1 MQHNYKNITYVI
13 QCLNNIVQSTNNK
26 KKPMTFLLHVQCTV
40 YTNTKYPISYFE
52 PTTKTRLKCPYKVY
66 LMFFH
71 MNFPVFGL
79 HEGFV
84 THVTL
89 VGSFSGM
96 DSHVSR

>member
-1 MQHNYKNITYVI
+1 M
-13 QCLNNIVQSTNNK
+13 
-26 KKPMTFLLHVQCTV
+26 
-40 YTNTKYPISYFE
+40 YTNTIHPISYFE
-52 PTTKTRLKCPYKVY
+52 PSTKPRLKYLYELY

-79 HEGFV
+79 YEGFV

-96 DSHVSR
+96 DSNVSR